1 MFIDCTLDELKVPG
15 FSGVNPPFGTKKPDG
30 DPVTA
35 READVNI
42 RMPFSRQRP
51 YHVGETSV
59 TGEVEAHSAFVLET
73 AGITLTLGNG
83 GFTGCRVRVINASAG
98 ASTVVFGAAL
108 EETVALEAGER
119 LDLVWQG
126 GAWNLESGADTK
138 GVNVPVVSAEPL
150 PAATRAKLYIY
161 NDRLRVAAYSEG
173 EVVRKTL
180 VLLKTIPAHN
190 EAIDLA
196 AALGYPNPSVADT
209 REVFEA
215 VSDLVRSGSAD
226 NFVVGDWIDPP
237 FLNVP
242 AGYETGGEITLTRDM
257 VVDGI
262 PMTRLIIVGKNF
274 MVGKNGNTR
283 ANVAFQSYHCLG
295 YSGVT
300 GTDGHYMEKTN
311 INTNGYLGCQMR
323 LYLINNMKNALI
335 SAGVP
340 VDSDII
346 YGPARRVSKGGAS
359 PAGYDTIED
368 KVFLPTEYEMF
379 GTHTYSDTTQEAA
392 EYQGRLEYYDSNTK
406 RVKKTKDGTARVYW
420 LASPYSGSAA
430 YFCVVYSSGAANNLT
445 ASNVYGVAP
454 AICVA

>member
-1 MFIDCTLDELKVPG
+1 LKVPG
-15 FSGVNPPFGTKKPDG
+15 FSGVNPPFGTKKPEG
-30 DPVTA
+30 EPVTS

-59 TGEVEAHSAFVLET
+59 TGAVEAHSAFVLAE
-73 AGITLTLGNG
+73 AGITLTLGEG

-98 ASTVVFGAAL
+98 VSTVVFGAAE

-119 LDLVWQG
+119 IELVWQS
-126 GAWNLESGADTK
+126 GAWNLEIGMDTK
-138 GVNVPVVSAEPL
+138 GVNIPVVSVEPL
-150 PAATRAKLYIY
+150 PSATRAKLYIY
-161 NDRLRVAAYSEG
+161 NGRLRAAAYSEG

-180 VLLKTIPAHN
+180 VLIKTIPAHSV
-190 EAIDLA
+190 AIDLA
-196 AALGYPNPSVADT
+196 AALGYSNPSAADT

-215 VSDLVRSGSAD
+215 VSDLVRSGGAG
-226 NFVVGDWIDPP
+226 NFVDGDWIDLP
-237 FLNVP
+237 FLNVA

-257 VVDGI
+257 VVGGV
-262 PMTRLIIVGKNF
+262 PMTRFIIAGKNF
-274 MVGKNGNTR
+274 MTGKNGNTR
-283 ANVAFQSYHCLG
+283 ASVAFQSYHCLG

-346 YGPARRVSKGGAS
+346 YGPARRVSKGGSS

-379 GTHTYSDTTQEAA
+379 GTRTYSDATQEAA
-392 EYQGRLEYYDSNTK
+392 EYQGRLEYYDSDTK
-406 RVKKTKDGTARVYW
+406 RVKKTKDGTARIYW

-430 YFCVVYSSGAANNLT
+430 LFCAVFSSGAAYDSN
-445 ASNVYGVAP
+445 ASYVYGVAP
-454 AICVA
+454 AFCVA